1 MLQGINRI
9 GRSWAGR
16 AIIAV
21 MFGFLIVSF
30 AIWGIGDIFRGNVR
44 TQVATVGKTDV
55 TADAFRSAYQ
65 SEYQALIRRARQA
78 ISPEQARALGLEQ
91 RVLGRLVSETAMDQ
105 RTRQLGL
112 DVPNALVA
120 RTIAADPSFQGANG
134 SFDRAQF
141 VELLRSNGMSEAQFV
156 RDQRSV
162 LARYL
167 LADALTSTV
176 PVPLAMREAIHRYQT
191 ERRSIEY
198 VVLNAAAAGEIAAPT
213 DAQLQS
219 FYDGRKAAYRAPDY
233 RALTALTIDPASLA
247 KPDAVSDEDAR
258 RQYERIKDTRFGTP
272 ERRIVQQIVFPAK
285 GEADAAAAEI
295 AGGTS
300 FDDLAAKRGVDAA
313 SLTLGTFTRGDM
325 LDPATADAAFGLAEN
340 AVSNVVEGRF
350 GPVIVRVTKV
360 EPGASKPFAEVAG
373 EIKGDLARER
383 AAGEIQSVHDAI
395 EDQRS
400 AAKSLADIAKER
412 GLTLVQVPAVDR
424 QGVDKSGQLVTN
436 IGDSAAVLQAAFRSD
451 VGADNEAVR
460 SRNGGYTWFE
470 VTGVEAARDRALPE
484 VRERVAADWRS
495 DELARLLSDKSRD
508 MVGKLGSGETLAAL
522 AGPLGLQVQT
532 ADLERGRAIGAIQV
546 SAVARAFATPVGQAA
561 DTAGND
567 ESRIVFKV
575 LSASTPPFVT
585 TTQQAAGVEDQL
597 RTALTEDMLGEYVG
611 DVQKTIG
618 VQVYAENVRR
628 AIGGGDL

>member
-55 TADAFRSAYQ
+55 TADAFRNAYQ
-65 SEYQALIRRARQA
+65 SEYQALIRRARQS
-78 ISPEQARALGLEQ
+78 ISPEQARALGLDQ

-112 DVPNALVA
+112 DVPNSLVA

-134 SFDRAQF
+134 AFDRGQF
-141 VELLRSNGMSEAQFV
+141 VEILRSNGMSEAQFV

-167 LADALTSTV
+167 LADALTSTI

-191 ERRSIEY
+191 ERRAIEY
-198 VVLNAAAAGEIAAPT
+198 VVLNAASAGEIAAPT
-213 DAQLQS
+213 QAQLQS
-219 FYDGRKAAYRAPDY
+219 FYDGRRSVYRAPDY
-233 RALTALTIDPASLA
+233 RALSVLTIDPASLA

-258 RQYERIKDTRFGTP
+258 RQYERVKDTRFGTP
-272 ERRIVQQIVFPAK
+272 ERRTVQQIVFPTK
-285 GEADAAAAEI
+285 GDADAAAAEI

-300 FDDLAAKRGVDAA
+300 FDDVAAKRGIDAA
-313 SLTLGTFTRGDM
+313 SLTLGTFTRGEII
-325 LDPATADAAFGLAEN
+325 DPATAEAAFGLAEN
-340 AVSNVVEGRF
+340 AVSGAIDGRF
-350 GPVIVRVTKV
+350 GAVIVRVTKI
-360 EPGASKPFAEVAG
+360 EPGALKPFAEVSG
-373 EIKGDLARER
+373 DIKGELARER
-383 AAGEIQSVHDAI
+383 AAGELQTVHDAI

-400 AAKSLADIAKER
+400 AAKSLTDIAKER

-424 QGVDKSGQLVTN
+424 QGIDKAGRLVTG
-436 IGDSAAVLQAAFRSD
+436 IGDATALLQAAFRSD

-460 SRNGGYTWFE
+460 SPGGGYTWFE
-470 VTGVEAARDRALPE
+470 VTGVEAARDRPLPE
-484 VRERVAADWRS
+484 VADRVAADWRS
-495 DELARLLSDKSRD
+495 DEMARLLSAKARE
-508 MVGKLGSGETLAAL
+508 MVGKLGAGETLAAL
-522 AGPLGLQVQT
+522 AAASGLQLQT
-532 ADLERGRAIGAIQV
+532 AEIERGRPSGALQV
-546 SAVARAFATPVGQAA
+546 AAVTRAFATPVGQAA
-561 DTAGND
+561 DTGGTD

-575 LSASTPPFVT
+575 TSASIPPFVT
-585 TTQQAAGVEDQL
+585 TTQQAAGVDEQL
-597 RTALTEDMLGEYVG
+597 RTALTDDVLGEYVG
-611 DVQKTIG
+611 DVQKTVG
-618 VQVYAENVRR
+618 VQIYAENVRR
-628 AIGGGDL
+628 AVGGADQ